1 MPKLPIFDHR
11 QIVGYASTAK
21 QAEKIVKGLLQTIP
35 KGWRVSVKLRDTAI
49 VNLPVGWIYSVH
61 P

>member
-1 MPKLPIFDHR
+1 MPKLPIFDNR
-11 QIVGYASTAK
+11 QIVGYASTEK

-35 KGWRVSVKLRDTAI
+35 KGWRVSVKMRDTAI
-49 VNLPVGWIYSVH
+49 INLPAGWVYSVH